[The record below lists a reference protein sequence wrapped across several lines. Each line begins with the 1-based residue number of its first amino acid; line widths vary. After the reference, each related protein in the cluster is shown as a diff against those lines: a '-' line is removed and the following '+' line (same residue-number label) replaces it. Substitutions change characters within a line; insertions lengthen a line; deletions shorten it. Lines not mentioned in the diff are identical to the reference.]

1 MRRVGLVV
9 TDLDGTLLDRETYD
23 SAPARPA
30 LEALREAGIP
40 LVLCSSKTR
49 SEMEPLAAAL
59 GVEGPLV
66 VENGGAV
73 VAPSGTAP
81 VWPPWER
88 GPGGRAVLVLG
99 VRRDRLLAELPGVAR
114 EAGVRVRSFVEMT
127 AEEVSEL
134 TGLALEP
141 ARLALQREYDEPFV
155 VLDPPGRD
163 PAVDARLDQAA
174 RGRGLR
180 VTHGGRLHHLTGP
193 SDKGQAIRAIL
204 HGTPGGVDGEVV
216 GLGDAANDL
225 PLLAAVSRPIVMP
238 LAGGEVDPA
247 LAARLPQAERAPA
260 PGPAGWA
267 AAVLAVLE
275 GRALGRVGG

>member
-1 MRRVGLVV
+1 MTRVGMVV

-23 SAPARPA
+23 FAPARPA
-30 LEALREAGIP
+30 LDALRVAGIP

-49 SEMEPLAAAL
+49 SEMEPLADAL

-73 VAPSGTAP
+73 VVPAGPAP

-99 VRRDRLLAELPGVAR
+99 ARRDRLLSELPGVAR

-127 AEEVSEL
+127 PEEVAGL
-134 TGLALEP
+134 TGLALGQ
-141 ARLALQREYDEPFV
+141 AALALQREYDEPFV
-155 VLDPPGRD
+155 VLDPSGRD
-163 PAVDARLDQAA
+163 AAVDARLDAAA

-204 HGTPGGVDGEVV
+204 HGAPGGVEGQVV

-225 PLLAAVSRPIVMP
+225 PLLAAVTRPIVMP
-238 LAGGEVDPA
+238 LPDGSVDPA
-247 LAARLPQAERAPA
+247 LAARLAGAERAPS

-267 AAVLAVLE
+267 AAVLAVLA
-275 GRALGRVGG
+275 GRSLERLAG